1 MAALQTA
8 EDGGDMNIT
17 DNIAYVGVN
26 DHDIDLFEGQYDV
39 RKNGMSYNSYVVFGA
54 EKVAVTDTVDA
65 HFVDEWLGNLD
76 GALAGRTPDY
86 LVVHHMEPDHS
97 AGIATFME
105 RYPQATVVASAMA
118 FKMMAAYFGTDFA
131 GRRVIVKEGSTLD
144 LGGRT
149 LAFVGAPNVH
159 WPEVMFSYV
168 PEDKV
173 LFSADGFGK
182 FGALD
187 VEDPEGWACEARRY
201 YFGIVGKF
209 GKNVQAVLNKAAGLD
224 IEHICPLHGPV
235 LSENLGYYLDLYNTW
250 SSYEPE
256 DKGVTIAYSSVYGN
270 TKAAALELASALEK
284 RGQTVA
290 TFDLARDDMA
300 EAVESAFQYDR
311 LVLASITYAGGIFPH
326 MSTFIHT
333 LAEHAYQKRTVA
345 LVESGTW
352 APMAAKVMRA
362 QVEQM
367 SDITLAEN
375 VVTVR
380 GAIDDSVRTQIEALA
395 DELAR
400 VE

>member
-1 MAALQTA
+1 MKIC
-8 EDGGDMNIT
+8 DS
-17 DNIAYVGVN
+17 IAYVGVN

-39 RKNGMSYNSYVVFGA
+39 RENGMSYNSYVVFGS
-54 EKVAVTDTVDA
+54 EKVVVTDSVDA
-65 HFVDEWLGNLD
+65 RFVDEWLGNLEA
-76 GALAGRTPDY
+76 ALAGRTPDY

-97 AGIATFME
+97 AGIAAFAE
-105 RYPQATVVASAMA
+105 RYPEAQIVASAMA

-131 GRRVIVKEGSTLD
+131 DRRVIVKEGSTLE
-144 LGGRT
+144 LGDRSLT
-149 LAFVGAPNVH
+149 FVGAPNVH

-209 GKNVQAVLNKAAGLD
+209 GKNVQAVLKKAAGLD

-235 LSENLGYYLDLYNTW
+235 LSENLGYYLGLYNTW

-256 DKGVTIAYSSVYGN
+256 GEGVTIAYSSVYGH
-270 TKAAALELASALEK
+270 TKDAALALAEALEK

-290 TFDLARDDMA
+290 VFDLARDDMA

-333 LAEHAYQKRTVA
+333 LAEHAYQRRTVA

-352 APMAAKVMRA
+352 APMAAKVMRG
-362 QVEQM
+362 ELEGM
-367 SDITLAEN
+367 KDIAVAEN

-380 GAIDDSVRTQIEALA
+380 GALNDASRAQIEALA
-395 DELAR
+395 DELSK
-400 VE
+400 

>member
-1 MAALQTA
+1 M
-8 EDGGDMNIT
+8 GSSMNIT
-17 DNIAYVGVN
+17 DSIAYIGVN

-39 RKNGMSYNSYVVFGA
+39 RENGMSYNSYVVFGS
-54 EKVAVTDTVDA
+54 EKVVVTDSVDA
-65 HFVDEWLGNLD
+65 RFVDEWLGNLEA
-76 GALAGRTPDY
+76 ALAGRTPGY

-97 AGIATFME
+97 AGIAAFAE
-105 RYPQATVVASAMA
+105 RYPEAQIVASAMA

-131 GRRVIVKEGSTLD
+131 DRRVIVKEGSTLE
-144 LGGRT
+144 LGDRSLT
-149 LAFVGAPNVH
+149 FVGAPNVH
-159 WPEVMFSYV
+159 WPEVLFSYDAA
-168 PEDKV
+168 DKT
-173 LFSADGFGK
+173 LFSADAFGK

-209 GKNVQAVLNKAAGLD
+209 GKNVQAVLKKAAGLD

-235 LSENLGYYLDLYNTW
+235 LSENLGYYLGLYNAW

-256 DKGVTIAYSSVYGN
+256 GEGVTIAYSSVYGH
-270 TKAAALELASALEK
+270 TRDAALALAEALEK

-290 TFDLARDDMA
+290 VFDLARDDMA

-333 LAEHAYQKRTVA
+333 LAEHAYQRRTVA

-352 APMAAKVMRA
+352 APMAAKVMRG
-362 QVEQM
+362 ELEGM
-367 SDITLAEN
+367 KDIAVAEN

-380 GAIDDSVRTQIEALA
+380 GALDDASRAQIEALA
-395 DELAR
+395 DELSK
-400 VE
+400 

>member
-1 MAALQTA
+1 MKIC
-8 EDGGDMNIT
+8 DS
-17 DNIAYVGVN
+17 IAYVGVN

-39 RKNGMSYNSYVVFGA
+39 RENGMSYNSYVVFGS
-54 EKVAVTDTVDA
+54 EKVAVTDSVDA
-65 HFVDEWLGNLD
+65 RFVDEWLGNLEA
-76 GALAGRTPDY
+76 ALAGRTPDY

-97 AGIATFME
+97 AGIAAFAE
-105 RYPQATVVASAMA
+105 RYPEAQIVASAMA

-131 GRRVIVKEGSTLD
+131 DRRVIVKEGSTLE
-144 LGGRT
+144 LGDRSLT
-149 LAFVGAPNVH
+149 FVGAPNVH

-209 GKNVQAVLNKAAGLD
+209 GKNVQAVLKKAAGLD

-235 LSENLGYYLDLYNTW
+235 LSENLGYYLGLYNTW

-256 DKGVTIAYSSVYGN
+256 GEGVTIAYSSVYGH
-270 TKAAALELASALEK
+270 TRDAALALAEELEK

-290 TFDLARDDMA
+290 VFDLARDDMA

-333 LAEHAYQKRTVA
+333 LAEHAYQRRTVA

-352 APMAAKVMRA
+352 APMAAKVMRG
-362 QVEQM
+362 ELEGM
-367 SDITLAEN
+367 KDIAVAEN

-380 GAIDDSVRTQIEALA
+380 GALDDASRAQIEALA
-395 DELAR
+395 DELTK
-400 VE
+400 

>member
-1 MAALQTA
+1 MKIC
-8 EDGGDMNIT
+8 DS
-17 DNIAYVGVN
+17 IAYVGVN

-39 RKNGMSYNSYVVFGA
+39 RENGMSYNSYVVFGS
-54 EKVAVTDTVDA
+54 EKVAVTDSVDA
-65 HFVDEWLGNLD
+65 RFVDEWLGSLEA
-76 GALAGRTPDY
+76 ALAGRTPDY

-97 AGIATFME
+97 AGIAAFAE
-105 RYPQATVVASAMA
+105 RYPEAQIVASAMA

-131 GRRVIVKEGSTLD
+131 DRRVIVKEGSTLE
-144 LGGRT
+144 LGDRSLT
-149 LAFVGAPNVH
+149 FVGAPNVH

-187 VEDPEGWACEARRY
+187 VEDPEGWAREARRY

-209 GKNVQAVLNKAAGLD
+209 GKNVQAVLKKAAGLD

-235 LSENLGYYLDLYNTW
+235 LSENLGYYLGLYNTW

-256 DKGVTIAYSSVYGN
+256 GEGVTIAYSSVYGH
-270 TKAAALELASALEK
+270 TRDAALALAEALEK

-290 TFDLARDDMA
+290 VFDLARDDMA

-333 LAEHAYQKRTVA
+333 LAEHAYQRRTVA

-352 APMAAKVMRA
+352 APMAAKVMRG
-362 QVEQM
+362 ELEGM
-367 SDITLAEN
+367 KDIAVAEN

-380 GAIDDSVRTQIEALA
+380 GALDDASRAQIEALA
-395 DELAR
+395 DELTK
-400 VE
+400 

>member
-1 MAALQTA
+1 M
-8 EDGGDMNIT
+8 GSSMNVT

-39 RKNGMSYNSYVVFGA
+39 RENGMSYNSYVVFGS
-54 EKVAVTDTVDA
+54 EKVVVTDSVDA
-65 HFVDEWLGNLD
+65 RFVDEWLGNLEA
-76 GALAGRTPDY
+76 ALAGRTPGY

-97 AGIATFME
+97 AGIAAFAE
-105 RYPQATVVASAMA
+105 RYPEAQIVASAMA

-131 GRRVIVKEGSTLD
+131 DRRVIVKEGSTLE
-144 LGGRT
+144 LGDRSLT
-149 LAFVGAPNVH
+149 FVGAPNVH

-209 GKNVQAVLNKAAGLD
+209 GKNVQAVLKKAAGLD

-235 LSENLGYYLDLYNTW
+235 LSENLGYYLGLYNA
-250 SSYEPE
+250 PE
-256 DKGVTIAYSSVYGN
+256 GEGVTIAYSSVYGH
-270 TKAAALELASALEK
+270 TRDAALALAEALEK

-290 TFDLARDDMA
+290 VFDLARDDMA
-300 EAVESAFQYDR
+300 KAVESAFQYDR

-333 LAEHAYQKRTVA
+333 LAEHAYQRRTVA

-352 APMAAKVMRA
+352 APMAAKVMRG
-362 QVEQM
+362 ELEGM
-367 SDITLAEN
+367 KDIAVAEN

-380 GAIDDSVRTQIEALA
+380 GALDDASRAQIEALA
-395 DELAR
+395 DELSK
-400 VE
+400 

>member
-1 MAALQTA
+1 M
-8 EDGGDMNIT
+8 GSSMNIT

-39 RKNGMSYNSYVVFGA
+39 RKNGMSYNSYVVFGS
-54 EKVAVTDTVDA
+54 EKVVVTDSVDA
-65 HFVDEWLGNLD
+65 RFVDEWLGSLEA
-76 GALAGRTPDY
+76 ALAGRTPDY

-131 GRRVIVKEGSTLD
+131 DRRVIVKEGSTLE
-144 LGGRT
+144 LGDRSLT
-149 LAFVGAPNVH
+149 FVGAPNVH

-209 GKNVQAVLNKAAGLD
+209 GKNVQAVLKKAAGLD

-235 LSENLGYYLDLYNTW
+235 LSENLGYYLGLYNTW

-256 DKGVTIAYSSVYGN
+256 GEGVTIAYSSVYGH
-270 TKAAALELASALEK
+270 TRDAALALAEALEK

-290 TFDLARDDMA
+290 VFDLARDDMA

-333 LAEHAYQKRTVA
+333 LAEHAYQRRTVA

-352 APMAAKVMRA
+352 APMAAKVMRG
-362 QVEQM
+362 ELEGM
-367 SDITLAEN
+367 KDIAVAEN

-380 GAIDDSVRTQIEALA
+380 GALDDASRAQIEALA
-395 DELAR
+395 DELTK
-400 VE
+400 

>member
-1 MAALQTA
+1 MKIC
-8 EDGGDMNIT
+8 DS
-17 DNIAYVGVN
+17 IAYVGVN

-39 RKNGMSYNSYVVFGA
+39 RENGMSYNSYVVFGS
-54 EKVAVTDTVDA
+54 EKVAVTDSVDA
-65 HFVDEWLGNLD
+65 RFVDEWLGNLEA
-76 GALAGRTPDY
+76 ALAGRTPDY

-97 AGIATFME
+97 AGIAAFAE
-105 RYPQATVVASAMA
+105 RYPEAQIVASAMA
-118 FKMMAAYFGTDFA
+118 FKMMAAYFGTDFTD
-131 GRRVIVKEGSTLD
+131 RRVIVKEGSTLE
-144 LGGRT
+144 LGDRSLT
-149 LAFVGAPNVH
+149 FVGAPNVH

-209 GKNVQAVLNKAAGLD
+209 GKNVQAVLKKAAGLD

-235 LSENLGYYLDLYNTW
+235 LSENLGYYLGLYNTW

-256 DKGVTIAYSSVYGN
+256 GEGVTIAYSSVYGH
-270 TKAAALELASALEK
+270 TRDAALALAEALEK

-290 TFDLARDDMA
+290 VFDLARDDMA

-333 LAEHAYQKRTVA
+333 LAEHAYQRRTVA

-352 APMAAKVMRA
+352 APMAAKVMRG
-362 QVEQM
+362 ELEGM
-367 SDITLAEN
+367 KDIAVAEN

-380 GAIDDSVRTQIEALA
+380 GALDDASRAQIEALA
-395 DELAR
+395 DELTK
-400 VE
+400 

>member
-1 MAALQTA
+1 MKIC
-8 EDGGDMNIT
+8 DS
-17 DNIAYVGVN
+17 IAYVGVN

-39 RKNGMSYNSYVVFGA
+39 RENGMSYNSYVVFGS
-54 EKVAVTDTVDA
+54 EKVVVTDSVDA
-65 HFVDEWLGNLD
+65 RFVDEWLGNLEA
-76 GALAGRTPDY
+76 ALAGRTPDY

-97 AGIATFME
+97 AGIAAFAE
-105 RYPQATVVASAMA
+105 RYPEAQIVASAMA

-131 GRRVIVKEGSTLD
+131 DRRVIVKEGSTLE
-144 LGGRT
+144 LGDRSLT
-149 LAFVGAPNVH
+149 FVGAPNVH

-187 VEDPEGWACEARRY
+187 VEDPEGWAREARRY

-209 GKNVQAVLNKAAGLD
+209 GKNVQAVLKKAAGLD

-235 LSENLGYYLDLYNTW
+235 LSENLGYYLGLYNTW

-256 DKGVTIAYSSVYGN
+256 GEGVTIAYSSVYGH
-270 TKAAALELASALEK
+270 TRDAALALAEALEK

-290 TFDLARDDMA
+290 VFDLARDDMA

-333 LAEHAYQKRTVA
+333 LAEHAYQRRTVA

-352 APMAAKVMRA
+352 APMAAKVMRG
-362 QVEQM
+362 ELEGM
-367 SDITLAEN
+367 KDIAVAEN

-380 GAIDDSVRTQIEALA
+380 GALDDASRAQIEALA
-395 DELAR
+395 DELSK
-400 VE
+400 

>member
-1 MAALQTA
+1 M
-8 EDGGDMNIT
+8 GSSMNIT

-39 RKNGMSYNSYVVFGA
+39 RENGMSYNSYVVLGS
-54 EKVAVTDTVDA
+54 ERVAVTDTVDG
-65 HFVDEWLGNLD
+65 HFVDEWLGNLEA
-76 GALAGRTPDY
+76 ALAGRTPDY

-97 AGIATFME
+97 AGIAAFME
-105 RYPQATVVASAMA
+105 RYPAARVVASAAA

-131 GRRVIVKEGSTLD
+131 DRRVIVKEGSTLE
-144 LGGRT
+144 LGDRSLT
-149 LAFVGAPNVH
+149 FVGAPNVH

-209 GKNVQAVLNKAAGLD
+209 GKNVQAVLKKAAGLD

-235 LSENLGYYLDLYNTW
+235 LSENLGYYLGLYNTW

-256 DKGVTIAYSSVYGN
+256 GEGVTIAYSSVYGH
-270 TKAAALELASALEK
+270 TRDAALALAEALEK

-290 TFDLARDDMA
+290 AFDLARDDMA

-333 LAEHAYQKRTVA
+333 LAEHAYQRRTVA

-352 APMAAKVMRA
+352 APMAAKVMRG
-362 QVEQM
+362 ELEGM
-367 SDITLAEN
+367 KDIAVAEN

-380 GAIDDSVRTQIEALA
+380 GALDDASRAQIEALA
-395 DELAR
+395 DELSK
-400 VE
+400 

>member
-1 MAALQTA
+1 M
-8 EDGGDMNIT
+8 GSSMNVT

-39 RKNGMSYNSYVVFGA
+39 RENGMSYNSYVVFGS
-54 EKVAVTDTVDA
+54 EKVVVTDSVDA
-65 HFVDEWLGNLD
+65 RFVDEWLGNLEA
-76 GALAGRTPDY
+76 ALAGRTPGY

-97 AGIATFME
+97 AGIAAFAE
-105 RYPQATVVASAMA
+105 RYPEAQIVASAMA

-131 GRRVIVKEGSTLD
+131 DRRVIVKEGSTLE
-144 LGGRT
+144 LGDRSLT
-149 LAFVGAPNVH
+149 FVGAPNVH

-209 GKNVQAVLNKAAGLD
+209 GKNVQAVLKKAAGLD

-235 LSENLGYYLDLYNTW
+235 LSENLGYYLGLYNAW

-256 DKGVTIAYSSVYGN
+256 GEGVTIAYSSVYGH
-270 TKAAALELASALEK
+270 TRDAALALAEALEK

-290 TFDLARDDMA
+290 VFDLARDDMA

-333 LAEHAYQKRTVA
+333 LAEHAYQRRTVA

-352 APMAAKVMRA
+352 APMAAKVMGG
-362 QVEQM
+362 ELEGM
-367 SDITLAEN
+367 KDIAVAEN

-380 GAIDDSVRTQIEALA
+380 GALDDASRAQIEALA
-395 DELAR
+395 DELSK
-400 VE
+400 

>member
-1 MAALQTA
+1 MKICDST
-8 EDGGDMNIT
+8 
-17 DNIAYVGVN
+17 AYVGVN

-39 RKNGMSYNSYVVFGA
+39 RENGMSYNSYVVFGS
-54 EKVAVTDTVDA
+54 EKVAVTDSVDA
-65 HFVDEWLGNLD
+65 RFVDEWLGNLEA
-76 GALAGRTPDY
+76 ALAGRTPDY

-97 AGIATFME
+97 AGIAAFAE
-105 RYPQATVVASAMA
+105 RYPEAQIVASAMA

-131 GRRVIVKEGSTLD
+131 DRRVIVKEGSTLE
-144 LGGRT
+144 LGDRSLT
-149 LAFVGAPNVH
+149 FVGAPNVH

-209 GKNVQAVLNKAAGLD
+209 GKNVQAVLKKAAGLD

-235 LSENLGYYLDLYNTW
+235 LSENLGYYLGLYNTW

-256 DKGVTIAYSSVYGN
+256 GEGVTIAYSSVYGH
-270 TKAAALELASALEK
+270 TRDAALALAEALEK

-290 TFDLARDDMA
+290 VFDLARDDMA

-333 LAEHAYQKRTVA
+333 LAEHAYQRRTVA

-352 APMAAKVMRA
+352 APMAAKVMRG
-362 QVEQM
+362 ELEGM
-367 SDITLAEN
+367 KDIAVAEN

-380 GAIDDSVRTQIEALA
+380 GALDDASRAQIEALA
-395 DELAR
+395 DELSK
-400 VE
+400 

>member
-1 MAALQTA
+1 MKV
-8 EDGGDMNIT
+8 T
-17 DNIAYVGVN
+17 DNIVYIGVN

-39 RKNGMSYNSYVVFGA
+39 SENGMSYNSYVVFGD

-65 HFVDEWLGNLD
+65 HFTDEWLGNLEAALD
-76 GALAGRTPDY
+76 GREPNY

-97 AGIATFME
+97 ASIAAFMN
-105 RYPQATVVASAMA
+105 RYPAATVVSSAPA
-118 FKMMAAYFGTDFA
+118 FKMMVAYFGTDYPE
-131 GRRVIVKEGSTLD
+131 RKLVVREGATLE

-149 LAFVGAPNVH
+149 LSFVGAPNVH
-159 WPEVMFSYV
+159 WPEVLFSYV

-187 VEDPEGWACEARRY
+187 YDDPEGWACEARRY

-209 GKNVQAVLNKAAGLD
+209 GKNVQAVLKKAAGLE

-235 LSENLGYYLDLYNTW
+235 LSENLGYYLETYNTW

-256 DKGVTIAYSSVYGN
+256 DEGVTIAYASVYGN
-270 TKAAALELASALEK
+270 TKQAAEELAAALEK
-284 RGQTVA
+284 RGNKVSL
-290 TFDLARDDMA
+290 FDLARDDMA
-300 EAVESAFQYDR
+300 EAVEDAFRYDR
-311 LVLASITYAGGIFPH
+311 LVLASVTYNGGIFPF

-345 LVESGTW
+345 LVEAGSW
-352 APMAAKVMRA
+352 APTAAKVMRG
-362 QVEQM
+362 QLEQM
-367 SDITLAEN
+367 ADITVAEN

-380 GAIDDSVRTQIEALA
+380 GAVDDAARAQIEALA
-395 DELAR
+395 DELTK
-400 VE
+400 

>member
-1 MAALQTA
+1 M
-8 EDGGDMNIT
+8 GDSMNVT
-17 DNIAYVGVN
+17 DSIAYIGVN

-39 RKNGMSYNSYVVFGA
+39 RENGMSYNSYVVFGS
-54 EKVAVTDTVDA
+54 EKVVVTDSVDA
-65 HFVDEWLGNLD
+65 RFVDEWLGNLEA
-76 GALAGRTPDY
+76 ALAGRTPDY

-97 AGIATFME
+97 AGIAAFAE
-105 RYPQATVVASAMA
+105 RYPEAQIVASAMA

-131 GRRVIVKEGSTLD
+131 DRRVIVKEGSTLE
-144 LGGRT
+144 LGDRSLT
-149 LAFVGAPNVH
+149 FVGAPNVH

-187 VEDPEGWACEARRY
+187 IEDPEGWACEARRY

-209 GKNVQAVLNKAAGLD
+209 GKNVQAVLKKAAGLD

-235 LSENLGYYLDLYNTW
+235 LSENLGYYLGLYNAW

-256 DKGVTIAYSSVYGN
+256 GEGVTIAYSSVYGHTRN
-270 TKAAALELASALEK
+270 AALALAEALEK

-290 TFDLARDDMA
+290 VFDLARDDMA

-333 LAEHAYQKRTVA
+333 LAEHAYQRRTVA

-352 APMAAKVMRA
+352 APMAAKVMRG
-362 QVEQM
+362 ELEGM
-367 SDITLAEN
+367 KDIAVAEN

-380 GAIDDSVRTQIEALA
+380 GALDDASRAQIEALA
-395 DELAR
+395 DELTK
-400 VE
+400 

>member
-1 MAALQTA
+1 
-8 EDGGDMNIT
+8 
-17 DNIAYVGVN
+17 
-26 DHDIDLFEGQYDV
+26 
-39 RKNGMSYNSYVVFGA
+39 
-54 EKVAVTDTVDA
+54 
-65 HFVDEWLGNLD
+65 
-76 GALAGRTPDY
+76 
-86 LVVHHMEPDHS
+86 
-97 AGIATFME
+97 
-105 RYPQATVVASAMA
+105 MA

-131 GRRVIVKEGSTLD
+131 GRRVIVKEGSTLE
-144 LGGRT
+144 LGDRSLT
-149 LAFVGAPNVH
+149 FVGAPNVH

-209 GKNVQAVLNKAAGLD
+209 GKNVQAVLKKAAVLD

-235 LSENLGYYLDLYNTW
+235 LSENLGYYLGLYNTW

-256 DKGVTIAYSSVYGN
+256 GEGVTIAYSSVYGH
-270 TKAAALELASALEK
+270 TRDAALALAEALEK

-290 TFDLARDDMA
+290 VFDLARDDMA

-333 LAEHAYQKRTVA
+333 LAEHAYQRRTVA

-352 APMAAKVMRA
+352 APMAAKVMRG
-362 QVEQM
+362 ELEGM
-367 SDITLAEN
+367 KDIAVAEN

-380 GAIDDSVRTQIEALA
+380 GALDDASRAQIEALA
-395 DELAR
+395 DELSK
-400 VE
+400 

>member
-1 MAALQTA
+1 MKIC
-8 EDGGDMNIT
+8 DS
-17 DNIAYVGVN
+17 IAYVGVN

-39 RKNGMSYNSYVVFGA
+39 RENGMSYNSYVVFGS
-54 EKVAVTDTVDA
+54 EKVAVTDTVDG
-65 HFVDEWLGNLD
+65 HFVDEWLANVEA
-76 GALAGRTPDY
+76 ALAGRTPDY

-97 AGIATFME
+97 AGIAAFAE
-105 RYPQATVVASAMA
+105 RYPEAQIVASAMA

-131 GRRVIVKEGSTLD
+131 DRRVIVKEGSTLE
-144 LGGRT
+144 LGDHSLT
-149 LAFVGAPNVH
+149 FVGAPNVH

-209 GKNVQAVLNKAAGLD
+209 GKNVQAVLKKAAGLD

-235 LSENLGYYLDLYNTW
+235 LSENLGYYLGLYNTW

-256 DKGVTIAYSSVYGN
+256 GEGVTIAYSSVYGH
-270 TKAAALELASALEK
+270 TRDAALVLAEALEK

-290 TFDLARDDMA
+290 VFDLARDDMA

-333 LAEHAYQKRTVA
+333 LAEHAYQRRTVA

-352 APMAAKVMRA
+352 APMAAKVMRG
-362 QVEQM
+362 ELEGM
-367 SDITLAEN
+367 KDIAVAEN

-380 GAIDDSVRTQIEALA
+380 GALDDASRAQIEALA
-395 DELAR
+395 DELSK
-400 VE
+400 

>member
-1 MAALQTA
+1 MKIC
-8 EDGGDMNIT
+8 DS
-17 DNIAYVGVN
+17 IAYVGVN

-39 RKNGMSYNSYVVFGA
+39 RENGMSYNSYVVFGS
-54 EKVAVTDTVDA
+54 EKVAVADSVDA
-65 HFVDEWLGNLD
+65 RFVDEWLGNLEA
-76 GALAGRTPDY
+76 ALAGRTPDY

-97 AGIATFME
+97 AGIAAFME
-105 RYPQATVVASAMA
+105 RYPAARVVASAMA

-131 GRRVIVKEGSTLD
+131 DRRVIVKEGSTLE
-144 LGGRT
+144 LGDRNLT
-149 LAFVGAPNVH
+149 FVGAPNVH
-159 WPEVMFSYV
+159 WPEVLFSYDAA
-168 PEDKV
+168 DKT

-209 GKNVQAVLNKAAGLD
+209 GKNVQAVLKKAAGLD

-235 LSENLGYYLDLYNTW
+235 LSENLGYYLGLYNTW

-256 DKGVTIAYSSVYGN
+256 GEGVTIAYSSVYGH
-270 TKAAALELASALEK
+270 TRDAALALAEALEK

-290 TFDLARDDMA
+290 VFDLARDDMA

-333 LAEHAYQKRTVA
+333 LAEHAYQRRTVA

-352 APMAAKVMRA
+352 APMAAKVMRG
-362 QVEQM
+362 ELEGM
-367 SDITLAEN
+367 KDIAVAEN

-380 GAIDDSVRTQIEALA
+380 GALDDASRAQIEALA
-395 DELAR
+395 DELSK
-400 VE
+400 

>member
-1 MAALQTA
+1 MKV
-8 EDGGDMNIT
+8 T
-17 DNIAYVGVN
+17 DNIVYIGVN

-39 RKNGMSYNSYVVFGA
+39 SENGMSYNSYVVFGD

-65 HFVDEWLGNLD
+65 HFTEEWLGNLEA
-76 GALAGRTPDY
+76 ALGSRKPDY

-97 AGIATFME
+97 ASIAAFME
-105 RYPQATVVASAMA
+105 RYPEATVVSSAPA
-118 FKMMAAYFGTDFA
+118 FKMMVAYFGTDYPE
-131 GRRVIVKEGSTLD
+131 RKLVVKEGATLE

-149 LAFVGAPNVH
+149 LSFVGAPNVH
-159 WPEVMFSYV
+159 WPEVLFSYV

-187 VEDPEGWACEARRY
+187 YDDPEGWACEARRY

-209 GKNVQAVLNKAAGLD
+209 GKNVQAVLKKAAGLE

-235 LSENLGYYLDLYNTW
+235 LSENLGYYLETYNTW

-256 DKGVTIAYSSVYGN
+256 DEGVTIAYASVYGN
-270 TKAAALELASALEK
+270 TKQAAEELARALEK
-284 RGQTVA
+284 RGNKVSL
-290 TFDLARDDMA
+290 FDLARDDMA
-300 EAVESAFQYDR
+300 EAVEDAFRYDR
-311 LVLASITYAGGIFPH
+311 LVLASVTYNGGIFPF

-345 LVESGTW
+345 LVEAGSW
-352 APMAAKVMRA
+352 APTAAKVMRS
-362 QVEQM
+362 QLEQM
-367 SDITLAEN
+367 SDITVAEN

-380 GAIDDSVRTQIEALA
+380 GTVDDAARAQIEALA
-395 DELAR
+395 DELTK
-400 VE
+400 

>member
-1 MAALQTA
+1 M
-8 EDGGDMNIT
+8 GSSMNVT

-39 RKNGMSYNSYVVFGA
+39 RENGMSYNSYVVFGS
-54 EKVAVTDTVDA
+54 EKVVVTDSVDA
-65 HFVDEWLGNLD
+65 RFVDEWLGNLEA
-76 GALAGRTPDY
+76 ALAGRTPGY

-97 AGIATFME
+97 AGIAAFAE
-105 RYPQATVVASAMA
+105 RYPEAQIVASAMA

-131 GRRVIVKEGSTLD
+131 DRRVIVKEGSTLE
-144 LGGRT
+144 LGDRSLT
-149 LAFVGAPNVH
+149 FVGAPNVH

-209 GKNVQAVLNKAAGLD
+209 GKNVQAVLKKAAGLD

-235 LSENLGYYLDLYNTW
+235 LSENLGYYLGLYNAW

-256 DKGVTIAYSSVYGN
+256 GEGVTIASSSVYGH
-270 TKAAALELASALEK
+270 TRDAALALAEALEK

-290 TFDLARDDMA
+290 VSDLARDDMA

-333 LAEHAYQKRTVA
+333 LAEHAYQRRTVA

-352 APMAAKVMRA
+352 APMAAKVMRG
-362 QVEQM
+362 ELEGM
-367 SDITLAEN
+367 KDIAVAEN

-380 GAIDDSVRTQIEALA
+380 GALDDASRAQIEALA
-395 DELAR
+395 DELSK
-400 VE
+400 

>member
-1 MAALQTA
+1 MQIA
-8 EDGGDMNIT
+8 E
-17 DNIAYVGVN
+17 NIAYVGVN

-39 RKNGMSYNSYVVFGA
+39 RQNGMSYNSYVVVGQ
-54 EKVAVTDTVDA
+54 KVAVMDTVDD
-65 HFVDEWLGNLD
+65 HFVGEWLGNLD
-76 GALAGRTPDY
+76 AALAGRMPDY

-97 AGIATFME
+97 AGIAAFME
-105 RYPQATVVASAMA
+105 RYPAAQVVASAPA
-118 FKMMAAYFGTDFA
+118 FKMMKAYFGTDFA
-131 GRRVIVKEGSTLD
+131 DRRVIAKEGFELD
-144 LGGRT
+144 LGGHALT
-149 LAFVGAPNVH
+149 FVGAANVH
-159 WPEVMFSYV
+159 WPEVLFSY
-168 PEDKV
+168 ESTTKT

-209 GKNVQAVLNKAAGLD
+209 GKNVQAVLKKAAGLD

-235 LSENLGYYLDLYNTW
+235 LSENLGYYLGLYNTW

-256 DKGVTIAYSSVYGN
+256 GEGVTIAYSSVYGH
-270 TKAAALELASALEK
+270 TRDAALALAEALEK

-290 TFDLARDDMA
+290 VFDLARDDMA

-333 LAEHAYQKRTVA
+333 LAEHAYQRRTVA

-352 APMAAKVMRA
+352 APMAAKVMRG
-362 QVEQM
+362 ELEGM
-367 SDITLAEN
+367 KDIAVAEN

-380 GAIDDSVRTQIEALA
+380 GALDDASRAQIEALA
-395 DELAR
+395 DELTK
-400 VE
+400 

>member
-1 MAALQTA
+1 MKIC
-8 EDGGDMNIT
+8 DS
-17 DNIAYVGVN
+17 IAYVGVN

-39 RKNGMSYNSYVVFGA
+39 RENGMSYNSYVVFGS
-54 EKVAVTDTVDA
+54 EKVAVTDSVDG
-65 HFVDEWLGNLD
+65 HFVDEWLGNLEA
-76 GALAGRTPDY
+76 ALAGRTPDY

-97 AGIATFME
+97 AGIAAFAE
-105 RYPQATVVASAMA
+105 RYPEAQIVASAMA

-131 GRRVIVKEGSTLD
+131 DRRVIVKEGSTLE
-144 LGGRT
+144 LGDRSLT
-149 LAFVGAPNVH
+149 FVGAPNVH

-209 GKNVQAVLNKAAGLD
+209 GKNVQAVLKKAAGLD

-235 LSENLGYYLDLYNTW
+235 LSENLGYYLGLYNAW

-256 DKGVTIAYSSVYGN
+256 GEGVTIAYSSVYGH
-270 TKAAALELASALEK
+270 TRDAALALAEALEK

-290 TFDLARDDMA
+290 VFDLARDDMA

-333 LAEHAYQKRTVA
+333 LAEHAYQRRTVA

-352 APMAAKVMRA
+352 APMAAKVMRG
-362 QVEQM
+362 ELEGM
-367 SDITLAEN
+367 KDIAVAEN

-380 GAIDDSVRTQIEALA
+380 GALNDASRAQIEALA
-395 DELAR
+395 DELSK
-400 VE
+400 

>member
-1 MAALQTA
+1 M
-8 EDGGDMNIT
+8 GSSMNIT
-17 DNIAYVGVN
+17 DSIAYVGVN

-39 RKNGMSYNSYVVFGA
+39 RENGMSYNSYVVFGS
-54 EKVAVTDTVDA
+54 EKVAVTDSVDA
-65 HFVDEWLGNLD
+65 RFVDEWLGNLEA
-76 GALAGRTPDY
+76 ALAGRTPDY
-86 LVVHHMEPDHS
+86 LVVHHVEPDHS
-97 AGIATFME
+97 AGIAAFAE
-105 RYPQATVVASAMA
+105 RYPEAQIVASAMA

-131 GRRVIVKEGSTLD
+131 GRRVIVKEGSTLE
-144 LGGRT
+144 LGDRSLT
-149 LAFVGAPNVH
+149 FVGAPNVH

-209 GKNVQAVLNKAAGLD
+209 GKNVQAVLKKAAVLD

-235 LSENLGYYLDLYNTW
+235 LSENLGYYLGLYNTW

-256 DKGVTIAYSSVYGN
+256 GEGVTIAYSSVYGH
-270 TKAAALELASALEK
+270 TRDAALALAEALEK

-290 TFDLARDDMA
+290 VFDLARDDMA

-333 LAEHAYQKRTVA
+333 LAEHAYQRRTVA

-352 APMAAKVMRA
+352 APMAAKVMRG
-362 QVEQM
+362 ELEGM
-367 SDITLAEN
+367 KDIAVAEN

-380 GAIDDSVRTQIEALA
+380 GALDDASRAQIEALA
-395 DELAR
+395 DELSK
-400 VE
+400 

>member
-1 MAALQTA
+1 
-8 EDGGDMNIT
+8 
-17 DNIAYVGVN
+17 
-26 DHDIDLFEGQYDV
+26 
-39 RKNGMSYNSYVVFGA
+39 
-54 EKVAVTDTVDA
+54 
-65 HFVDEWLGNLD
+65 
-76 GALAGRTPDY
+76 
-86 LVVHHMEPDHS
+86 
-97 AGIATFME
+97 
-105 RYPQATVVASAMA
+105 
-118 FKMMAAYFGTDFA
+118 
-131 GRRVIVKEGSTLD
+131 
-144 LGGRT
+144 
-149 LAFVGAPNVH
+149 
-159 WPEVMFSYV
+159 MFSYV
-168 PEDKV
+168 PQDKV

-209 GKNVQAVLNKAAGLD
+209 GKNVQAVLKKAAGLD

-235 LSENLGYYLDLYNTW
+235 LSENLDYYLGLYSTW

-256 DKGVTIAYSSVYGN
+256 GRGVTIAYSSVYGH
-270 TKAAALELASALEK
+270 TKAAALELADALEK
-284 RGQTVA
+284 RGQTVS
-290 TFDLARDDMA
+290 TFDLARDDMS

-333 LAEHAYQKRTVA
+333 LAEHAYQNRKVA

-362 QVEQM
+362 ELEGM
-367 SDITLAEN
+367 KGIDIAES

-380 GAIDDSVRTQIEALA
+380 GAVDDSAHAQIEALA
-395 DELAR
+395 DELSR

>member
-1 MAALQTA
+1 MKIC
-8 EDGGDMNIT
+8 DS
-17 DNIAYVGVN
+17 IAYVGVN

-39 RKNGMSYNSYVVFGA
+39 RENGMSYNSYVVFGS
-54 EKVAVTDTVDA
+54 EKVVVTDSVDA
-65 HFVDEWLGNLD
+65 RFVDEWLGNLEA
-76 GALAGRTPDY
+76 ALAGRTPDY

-97 AGIATFME
+97 AGIAAFAE
-105 RYPQATVVASAMA
+105 RYPEAQIVASAMA

-131 GRRVIVKEGSTLD
+131 DRRVIVKEGSTLE
-144 LGGRT
+144 LGDRSLT
-149 LAFVGAPNVH
+149 FVGAPNVH

-209 GKNVQAVLNKAAGLD
+209 GKNVQAVLKKAAGLD

-235 LSENLGYYLDLYNTW
+235 LSENLGYYLGLYNTW

-256 DKGVTIAYSSVYGN
+256 GEGVTIAYSSVYGH
-270 TKAAALELASALEK
+270 TRDAALALAEALEK

-290 TFDLARDDMA
+290 VFDLARDDMA

-333 LAEHAYQKRTVA
+333 LAEHAYQRRTVA
-345 LVESGTW
+345 LVESGSW
-352 APMAAKVMRA
+352 APMAAKVMRG
-362 QVEQM
+362 ELEGM
-367 SDITLAEN
+367 KDIAVAEN

-380 GAIDDSVRTQIEALA
+380 GALDDASRAQIEALA
-395 DELAR
+395 GELSK
-400 VE
+400 

>member
-1 MAALQTA
+1 M
-8 EDGGDMNIT
+8 GSSMNIT
-17 DNIAYVGVN
+17 DSIAYVGVN

-39 RKNGMSYNSYVVFGA
+39 RENGMSYNSYVVFGS
-54 EKVAVTDTVDA
+54 EKVAVTDSVDA
-65 HFVDEWLGNLD
+65 RFVDEWLGSLEA
-76 GALAGRTPDY
+76 ALAGRTPDY

-97 AGIATFME
+97 AGIAAFAE
-105 RYPQATVVASAMA
+105 RYPEAQIVASAMA
-118 FKMMAAYFGTDFA
+118 FKMMAAYFGADFA
-131 GRRVIVKEGSTLD
+131 DRRVIVKEGSTLE
-144 LGGRT
+144 LGDRSLT
-149 LAFVGAPNVH
+149 FVGAPNVH

-168 PEDKV
+168 PEDKA

-209 GKNVQAVLNKAAGLD
+209 GKNVQAVLKKAAGLD

-235 LSENLGYYLDLYNTW
+235 LSENLGYYLGLYNTW

-256 DKGVTIAYSSVYGN
+256 GEGVTIAYSSVYGH
-270 TKAAALELASALEK
+270 TRGAALALAEALEK

-290 TFDLARDDMA
+290 VFDLARDDMA

-311 LVLASITYAGGIFPH
+311 LVLASITYAGGVFPH

-333 LAEHAYQKRTVA
+333 LAEHAYQRRTVA

-352 APMAAKVMRA
+352 APMAAKVMRG
-362 QVEQM
+362 ELEGM
-367 SDITLAEN
+367 KDIAVAEN

-380 GAIDDSVRTQIEALA
+380 GALDDASRAQIEALA
-395 DELAR
+395 DELSK
-400 VE
+400 